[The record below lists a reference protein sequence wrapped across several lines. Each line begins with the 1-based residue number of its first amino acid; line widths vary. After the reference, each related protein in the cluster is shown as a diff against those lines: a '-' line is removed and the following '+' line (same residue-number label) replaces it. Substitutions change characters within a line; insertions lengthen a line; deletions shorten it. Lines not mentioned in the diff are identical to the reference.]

1 MVICV
6 PVTSG
11 GEVDGSWGRAP
22 RVAVANVEGET
33 VDRWQEFDVGWDELH
48 DTGTEGGHHARVAR
62 FVQEHG
68 VQLVIARHVGPDMLH
83 MLERMGVSVQ
93 LGASGDARQA
103 AVLSGS
109 AAARRV
115 GPSASG

>member
-11 GEVDGSWGRAP
+11 GEVDGSWGRAA
-22 RVAVANVEGET
+22 RVGVANVEGET

-62 FVQEHG
+62 FVREHA
-68 VQLVIARHVGPDMLH
+68 VQLVIARHIGPDMLH
-83 MLERMGVSVQ
+83 MLERMGVAVQ

-115 GPSASG
+115 GPSATG